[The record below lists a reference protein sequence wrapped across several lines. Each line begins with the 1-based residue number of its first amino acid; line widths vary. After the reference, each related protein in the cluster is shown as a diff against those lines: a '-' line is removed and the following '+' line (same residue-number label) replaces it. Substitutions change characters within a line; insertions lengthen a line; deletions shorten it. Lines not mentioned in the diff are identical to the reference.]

1 MKPFRVKE
9 VTNAAPIEIHQ
20 SFSPLL
26 SSCCYLVNY
35 HKVVCAPI
43 TIQVILHRYI
53 SLAFQVFAVSV
64 EKKSDDMKK
73 QKRKQDALILK
84 MLPKDVVEKLNSGA
98 DTAETFDSATLFFS
112 TVVDFS
118 LVTKNCKALEIVNFL
133 NDLYNTL
140 DDRMDQHDV
149 YKVETISDSYL
160 VASGLPKKNGD
171 K

>member
-1 MKPFRVKE
+1 
-9 VTNAAPIEIHQ
+9 
-20 SFSPLL
+20 
-26 SSCCYLVNY
+26 
-35 HKVVCAPI
+35 
-43 TIQVILHRYI
+43 
-53 SLAFQVFAVSV
+53 
-64 EKKSDDMKK
+64 MKK

-84 MLPKDVVEKLNSGA
+84 MLPKDVVDKLNSGA

-118 LVTKNCKALEIVNFL
+118 LVTKTCKALEIVNFL

-140 DDRMDQHDV
+140 DGRMDRHDV

-171 K
+171 KLVS